1 MRRDLLQWLLLGPA
15 CLALAVVHAPK
26 AQAGDDDGGSDDGG
40 SDDGGDDDGRDDD
53 AKEGEYA
60 SDDSDQDEALNARQS
75 GNALPAGDLVAMLKE
90 KLRGEIIDIRLVKQI
105 PAAYDIKMINAEG
118 RIGTVRVAAKS
129 FKILRVTGF

>member
-15 CLALAVVHAPK
+15 CLALAAVHAPK
-26 AQAGDDDGGSDDGG
+26 AQAGDDDGG

-60 SDDSDQDEALNARQS
+60 SDDSDQDEALNVRQS